1 MARTKWSH
9 KTAAEKAAALAVAVE
24 KRDAQCA
31 AARRAKR
38 TSWAAIDPPDDGL
51 IQLLPTV
58 HEAPSDHLTGRR
70 RKTTLVLVVILATMA
85 MGSRCALWKRERILW
100 QDYCGSMLRSEF
112 TRMFRMDP
120 LTFAY
125 LVGALSPR
133 IDRNFVQAERA
144 GGYISPELRVAM
156 TIRWLAGGSYLD
168 LKVHMG
174 VATSTFYDIAE
185 DVCDA
190 IIETFPIKFDTSRDA
205 LKERAAEFALRQR
218 PHMRVF
224 RGVVGAID
232 GLLVKIRCPWKSEV
246 GMPRTFFC
254 RKGFFALSVQAVC
267 DARKRFIFVSMDMPG
282 STHDA
287 RVFTMS
293 ALWEAIQLGYIS
305 QGFYLLGDA
314 AYRGIQHILTPFIGN
329 QTADESVFSF
339 YHSSLRMC
347 VECSFGI
354 LVARWGILW
363 KPLKVSLRRAPKIV
377 ETCMCLHNVMIDRC
391 VPQEIRPPVYS
402 KSGRVTYRPH
412 IDNNGAPTQLMTDN
426 GAESTADCGGM
437 TDLRSKL
444 KSQMKELEMKRPQL
458 AIERQQQQTTVNQV

>member
-1 MARTKWSH
+1 
-9 KTAAEKAAALAVAVE
+9 
-24 KRDAQCA
+24 
-31 AARRAKR
+31 
-38 TSWAAIDPPDDGL
+38 
-51 IQLLPTV
+51 
-58 HEAPSDHLTGRR
+58 
-70 RKTTLVLVVILATMA
+70 MA
-85 MGSRCALWKRERILW
+85 MGSRGALWKRERILW

-120 LTFAY
+120 PTFAY

-174 VATSTFYDIAE
+174 
-185 DVCDA
+185 
-190 IIETFPIKFDTSRDA
+190 
-205 LKERAAEFALRQR
+205 
-218 PHMRVF
+218 
-224 RGVVGAID
+224 
-232 GLLVKIRCPWKSEV
+232 
-246 GMPRTFFC
+246 
-254 RKGFFALSVQAVC
+254 
-267 DARKRFIFVSMDMPG
+267 
-282 STHDA
+282 
-287 RVFTMS
+287 
-293 ALWEAIQLGYIS
+293 
-305 QGFYLLGDA
+305 
-314 AYRGIQHILTPFIGN
+314 

-363 KPLKVSLRRAPKIV
+363 KPLKVSLRQAPKIV
-377 ETCMCLHNVMIDRC
+377 GTCMCLHNVMIDRC

-412 IDNNGAPTQLMTDN
+412 IDNIGAPTQLMTYD

-444 KSQMKELEMKRPQL
+444 RSQMKELEMKRPQL
-458 AIERQQQQTTVNQV
+458 AIERQQQQTTVNQE